1 MLNLSNRTAGAMR
14 ALQRLAAG
22 MATAAPRIGDTK
34 VPMSLLEKGAYI
46 NYQRIEDNL
55 VIVRERLRRPLTL
68 SEKILYGH
76 LDDPQGQDIE
86 RGVSYLKLRPDRVAC
101 QDATAQMALLQFM
114 SAGMPTAAVPTTVH
128 CDHLIEAQIG
138 GVKDLARAISINK
151 EVYDFLA
158 TATAKYG
165 LGFWKP
171 GSGIIH
177 QIILENYAFPGG
189 LMIGTDSHTPNAGGL
204 GMIACGV
211 GGADAVDVMADI
223 PWELKCPKVIGV
235 NLTGKISGWTTPKD
249 VILKVAGIL
258 TVKGGTGAIVEYK
271 GPGVESLS
279 CTGMATICNMGA
291 EIGATTSMFPFNS
304 RMVDYLNATKRADIG
319 KYATQFAHNLKADEG
334 AEYDQ
339 VVEINLS
346 ELEPHINGPFTPD
359 LATPISMF
367 ASEVKKNGWPDE
379 LKVALIGSCTNSS
392 YEDMSRSASIAKEA
406 ADHGLDVKSQFTITP
421 GSEQVRATI
430 DRDGQ
435 IGVFEQVGGLVLA
448 NACGP
453 CIGQWDRKDVEKGVA
468 NSIITSYNRN
478 FTGRND
484 ANPATHAFV
493 ASPDIVTAM
502 AFSGSLSFNPLT
514 DSLTG
519 SDGKPFKFSD
529 PTGNEL
535 PPRGYDP
542 GQDTFQPPP
551 EDRASVQV
559 AVDPKSD
566 RLQLLKPFQPW
577 SGEPKDLPI
586 LIKVKGKCTTDH
598 ISAGGPWLKYRGHLE
613 NISQNC
619 LIGAINSE
627 NGEANK
633 VKNQLTG
640 AWGGVPKVAAEYR
653 EKGVKWVVIGDSNY
667 GEGSSREHAA
677 LEPRFLGG
685 LAIIVRSF
693 ARIHETNLKKQGML
707 ALTFVD
713 PADYDKIQPS
723 DRVDIEGL
731 ESFAPGKN
739 LLLVAKHED
748 GSKDEIALAHSFNEG
763 QIAWFKA
770 GSALNLMAAK
780 AKSQ

>member
-1 MLNLSNRTAGAMR
+1 
-14 ALQRLAAG
+14 
-22 MATAAPRIGDTK
+22 MA
-34 VPMSLLEKGAYI
+34 
-46 NYQRIEDNL
+46 
-55 VIVRERLRRPLTL
+55 
-68 SEKILYGH
+68 
-76 LDDPQGQDIE
+76 
-86 RGVSYLKLRPDRVAC
+86 
-101 QDATAQMALLQFM
+101 
-114 SAGMPTAAVPTTVH
+114 TAAVPTTVH
-128 CDHLIEAQIG
+128 CDHLIEAQVG
-138 GVKDLARAISINK
+138 GAKDLERAINTNK

-211 GGADAVDVMADI
+211 GGADAVDVMANI

-235 NLTGKISGWTTPKD
+235 NLTGKISGWTSAKD

-258 TVKGGTGAIVEYK
+258 TVKGGTGAIVEYR

-291 EIGATTSMFPFNS
+291 EIGATTSMFPFNH
-304 RMVDYLNATKRADIG
+304 RMVDYLKATKRSQIAD
-319 KYATQFAHNLKADEG
+319 YAQAFAHNLKADEG

-339 VVEINLS
+339 NIEINLS

-359 LATPISMF
+359 LATPLSKF
-367 ASEVKKNGWPDE
+367 AQEVKNNNWPEE
-379 LKVALIGSCTNSS
+379 LKVGLIGSCTNSS
-392 YEDMSRSASIAKEA
+392 YEDMARSASLVKQA
-406 ADHGLDVKSQFTITP
+406 ADHGLEFKSKFTVTP

-430 DRDGQ
+430 ARDG
-435 IGVFEQVGGLVLA
+435 IMDTFESAGGLVLA

-453 CIGQWDRKDVEKGVA
+453 CIGQWDRKDVKKGEV
-468 NSIITSYNRN
+468 NSILTSYNRN

-493 ASPDIVTAM
+493 TSPDIVTAISF
-502 AFSGSLSFNPLT
+502 AGRLTFNPMT
-514 DSLTG
+514 DELTG
-519 SDGKPFKFSD
+519 ADGKPFKFSA
-529 PTGNEL
+529 PNGNEL

-542 GQDTFQPPP
+542 GENTFQPPP
-551 EDRASVQV
+551 ADRASVQV

-566 RLQLLKPFQPW
+566 RLQLLKPFAPW
-577 SGEPKDLPI
+577 DGKTPTDLPV

-619 LIGAINSE
+619 LIGAINAE

-633 VKNQLTG
+633 VKNQMTG
-640 AWGGVPKVAAEYR
+640 EFGGVPQTAAHYR
-653 EKGVKWVVIGDSNY
+653 DHGVKWVVIGDHNY

-685 LAIIVRSF
+685 LAVIVRSF

-707 ALTFVD
+707 ALTFAD
-713 PADYDKIQPS
+713 PADYDKIRP
-723 DRVDIEGL
+723 DDKVDITGL

-739 LLLVAKHED
+739 LTLVAKHSD
-748 GSKDEIALAHSFNEG
+748 GSKDEISLAHSFNEG
-763 QIAWFKA
+763 QIEWFKA

-780 AKSQ
+780 AKAKSS

>member
-1 MLNLSNRTAGAMR
+1 MLNISSRTTAVR
-14 ALQRLAAG
+14 RSLQRLAAG
-22 MATAAPRIGDTK
+22 MATVAEPNIGATK
-34 VPMSLLEKGAYI
+34 VPMSLLEPNAYI

-55 VIVRERLRRPLTL
+55 AVVRDRLKRPLTL
-68 SEKILYGH
+68 SEKIVYGH
-76 LDDPQGQDIE
+76 LDDPHGQDIE
-86 RGVSYLKLRPDRVAC
+86 RGTSYLKLRPDRVAC
-101 QDATAQMALLQFM
+101 QDATAQMAIMQFM
-114 SAGMPTAAVPTTVH
+114 SAGMDTAAVPTTVH
-128 CDHLIEAQIG
+128 CDHLIEAQVG

-204 GMIACGV
+204 GMVACGV
-211 GGADAVDVMADI
+211 GGADAVDVMAGI

-235 NLTGKISGWTTPKD
+235 NLTGKIGGWTTPKD

-258 TVKGGTGAIVEYK
+258 TVKGGTGAIVEYT

-291 EIGATTSMFPFNS
+291 EIGATTSLFPS
-304 RMVDYLNATKRADIG
+304 T
-319 KYATQFAHNLKADEG
+319 THNLKADEG

-339 VVEINLS
+339 RIEINLS

-359 LATPISMF
+359 LATPISKF
-367 ASEVKKNGWPDE
+367 KDAVVKNGWPAE
-379 LKVALIGSCTNSS
+379 LKVGLIGSCTNSS
-392 YEDMSRSASIAKEA
+392 YEDMSRAASIAREGA
-406 ADHGLDVKSQFTITP
+406 SHGLQTKAKFTVTP

-430 DRDGQ
+430 ERDGQ
-435 IGVFEQVGGLVLA
+435 IAAFEDVGGVILA

-453 CIGQWDRKDVEKGVA
+453 CIGQWDRKDVKKGEP
-468 NSIITSYNRN
+468 NSIVTSYNRN

-493 ASPDIVTAM
+493 ASPTL
-502 AFSGSLSFNPLT
+502 SLLSR
-514 DSLTG
+514 SLAT
-519 SDGKPFKFSD
+519 S
-529 PTGNEL
+529 
-535 PPRGYDP
+535 
-542 GQDTFQPPP
+542 DTFQPPP
-551 EDRASVQV
+551 ADRVSVQV
-559 AVDPKSD
+559 AVDPKSE
-566 RLQLLKPFQPW
+566 RLQLLTPFKPWDGKTPT
-577 SGEPKDLPI
+577 DLPI

-619 LIGAINSE
+619 LIGAINAE
-627 NGEANK
+627 NDEANK
-633 VKNQLTG
+633 VKNQVTG
-640 AWGGVPKVAAEYR
+640 EYGGVPQTAAYYR
-653 EKGVKWVVIGDSNY
+653 DHGIKWVVIGDSNY

-685 LAIIVRSF
+685 LAIITRP
-693 ARIHETNLKKQGML
+693 RGLRQ
-707 ALTFVD
+707 D
-713 PADYDKIQPS
+713 PPS
-723 DRVDIEGL
+723 DKVDILGL

-739 LLLVAKHED
+739 LTLVVKHQD
-748 GSKDEIALAHSFNEG
+748 GSKEEFPLAHSFNEG
-763 QIAWFKA
+763 QIEWFKA

-780 AKSQ
+780 AKGN

>member
-1 MLNLSNRTAGAMR
+1 MLTVDKRAVAMAHSLR
-14 ALQRLAAG
+14 RL

-34 VPMSLLEKGAYI
+34 VQMSLLEPGKYI

-55 VIVRERLRRPLTL
+55 AIVRKRLNRPLTL

-76 LDDPQGQDIE
+76 LDDPHHQEIE
-86 RGVSYLKLRPDRVAC
+86 RGKTYLKLRPDRVAC

-114 SAGMPTAAVPTTVH
+114 SAGMPTTAVPTTVH
-128 CDHLIEAQIG
+128 CDHLIEAQVG
-138 GVKDLARAISINK
+138 GAQDLARAIDINK

-165 LGFWKP
+165 IGFWKP

-204 GMIACGV
+204 GMVACGV
-211 GGADAVDVMADI
+211 GGADAVDVMANI
-223 PWELKCPKVIGV
+223 PWELKCPKAIGV
-235 NLTGKISGWTTPKD
+235 RLTGKIGGWTTPKD

-258 TVKGGTGAIVEYK
+258 TVKGGTGAIVEYT

-291 EIGATTSMFPFNS
+291 EIGATTSLFPFNS
-304 RMVDYLNATKRADIG
+304 RMADYLNATKRPEIA
-319 KYATQFAHNLKADEG
+319 KYAQSFAHNLTPDAG

-339 VVEINLS
+339 VIEINLS

-359 LATPISMF
+359 LATPLSQF
-367 ASEVKKNGWPDE
+367 KDAVKANKWPEE

-406 ADHGLDVKSQFTITP
+406 IDHGLSVKSKFTITP

-430 DRDGQ
+430 ERDGQ
-435 IGVFEQVGGLVLA
+435 IAAFEKVGGVVLA

-453 CIGQWDRKDVEKGVA
+453 CIGQWDRRDVKKGEV

-502 AFSGSLSFNPLT
+502 AFAGDLTFNPVT
-514 DSLTG
+514 DTLKG
-519 SDGKPFKFSD
+519 ADGKEFKFSD
-529 PTGNEL
+529 PTGHEL

-542 GQDTFQPPP
+542 GENTFQPPP
-551 EDRASVQV
+551 EDRASVNV

-566 RLQLLKPFQPW
+566 RLQLLKPFKPW
-577 SGEPKDLPI
+577 NGEDPKNMPV

-598 ISAGGPWLKYRGHLE
+598 ISAGGPWLKYRGHLQ

-619 LIGAINSE
+619 LIGAINE
-627 NGEANK
+627 VNGEANK
-633 VKNQLTG
+633 VQNLETG
-640 AWGGVPKVAAEYR
+640 EWGAVPATAAYYR
-653 EKGVKWVVIGDSNY
+653 DRGIPWVVIGDSNY

-677 LEPRFLGG
+677 LEPRYLGG
-685 LAIIVRSF
+685 MAIIVRSF

-713 PADYDKIQPS
+713 PADYEKIRGD

-731 ESFAPGKN
+731 KTFAEGKN
-739 LLLVAKHED
+739 LTLVVHHKD
-748 GSKDEIALAHSFNEG
+748 GQVDRIPLAHSFNQG
-763 QIAWFKA
+763 QIEWFKA

-780 AKSQ
+780 AN

>member
-1 MLNLSNRTAGAMR
+1 
-14 ALQRLAAG
+14 
-22 MATAAPRIGDTK
+22 
-34 VPMSLLEKGAYI
+34 MSLLEPNAYI

-55 VIVRERLRRPLTL
+55 AVVRSRLNRPLTL

-76 LDDPQGQDIE
+76 LDDPAHQDIT
-86 RGVSYLKLRPDRVAC
+86 RGTSYLKLRPDRVAC
-101 QDATAQMALLQFM
+101 QDATAQMAILQFM
-114 SAGMPTAAVPTTVH
+114 SAGMDTAAVPTTVH

-138 GVKDLARAISINK
+138 GAKDLKRAIDINK

-211 GGADAVDVMADI
+211 GGADAVDVMAGI

-235 NLTGKISGWTTPKD
+235 NLTGKLNGWTSPKD

-271 GPGVESLS
+271 GPGVDSLS

-291 EIGATTSMFPFNS
+291 EIGATTSMFPFNY
-304 RMVDYLNATKRADIG
+304 RMADYLKATKRGSIAD
-319 KYATQFAHNLKADEG
+319 YATRFAHNLKADKD

-339 VVEINLS
+339 EIEINLS

-359 LATPISMF
+359 LATPLSKF
-367 ASEVKKNGWPDE
+367 KSEVEKNGWPAE

-392 YEDMSRSASIAKEA
+392 YEDMSRAASIARQAKE
-406 ADHGLDVKSQFTITP
+406 HGLNTASKFTVTP

-430 DRDGQ
+430 ARDGQ
-435 IGVFEQVGGLVLA
+435 MAALEDVGGLVLA

-453 CIGQWDRKDVEKGVA
+453 CIGQWDRQDIKKGEV

-502 AFSGSLSFNPLT
+502 AFAGDLRFNPVT
-514 DSLTG
+514 DTLTG
-519 SDGKPFKFSD
+519 TDGKAFKFSD

-535 PPRGYDP
+535 PPTGYDP
-542 GQDTFQPPP
+542 GENTFQAPPA
-551 EDRASVQV
+551 DRASVQV
-559 AVDPKSD
+559 AVSPSSD
-566 RLQLLKPFQPW
+566 RLQLLKPFAPW
-577 SGEPKDLPI
+577 DGKTPSDLPV
-586 LIKVKGKCTTDH
+586 LIKVQGKCTTDH

-633 VKNQLTG
+633 IKNQITG
-640 AWGGVPKVAAEYR
+640 EWGAVPQTAAYYR
-653 EKGVKWVVIGDSNY
+653 DKGIKWVVVGDHNY

-685 LAIIVRSF
+685 LAIITRSF

-723 DRVDIEGL
+723 DKVDILGL

-739 LLLVAKHED
+739 LTLAVKHAD
-748 GSKDEIALAHSFNEG
+748 GSKDEIALAHTFNEG
-763 QIAWFKA
+763 QIEWFKA
-770 GSALNLMAAK
+770 GSALNLMASK
-780 AKSQ
+780 AKST